1 MFRPTGT
8 SRDLLG
14 EVELTIKV
22 SKRALEVDERGVA
35 IYSKGVWHETTL
47 AGSEGREMAQYIFGS
62 VDIPRL
68 EEDASPVSPFDVS
81 RSVQLNRS
89 NDLVRELFAFVHE
102 SVETVRRELL
112 DAERCRKASE
122 EARRLTAQAEEIAK
136 VINEDF
142 EDFRKKVAKV
152 RAKAPGG
159 SDLHRQEM
167 QGGSVEENLTLGA
180 DIPAQEIAPT
190 GGPGATGEGGVG
202 GGEPR
207 SLQPLFAARE
217 DGEKKGKYAGGIGKK
232 AKPQGGFQV
241 KFETAGTESNRAKYV
256 RDERTIYLNLD
267 HPQMAAAKGTG
278 PVDDPVFRRLAYQVA
293 FSEYSIALAMEL
305 AQVVGYYGEPTD
317 PIFDIG
323 ETLNRLARKGAHL
336 YAIET

>member
-1 MFRPTGT
+1 
-8 SRDLLG
+8 
-14 EVELTIKV
+14 
-22 SKRALEVDERGVA
+22 
-35 IYSKGVWHETTL
+35 
-47 AGSEGREMAQYIFGS
+47 MAQYIFGA
-62 VDIPRL
+62 VDVPRL

-102 SVETVRRELL
+102 SVEAVRRELV
-112 DAERCRKASE
+112 DAERRRKASE
-122 EARRLTAQAEEIAK
+122 EARKLAAQADEIAK

-142 EDFRKKVAKV
+142 EEYRKKVAKV

-159 SDLHRQEM
+159 SDLHRQED
-167 QGGSVEENLTLGA
+167 GGGFQEDDLILGA
-180 DIPAQEIAPT
+180 DIPAREKSPT
-190 GGPGATGEGGVG
+190 GGPGATGDGGGG

-207 SLQPLFAARE
+207 NLQPLLAPSE
-217 DGEKKGKYAGGIGKK
+217 NGEKKGKDAGGTGSK
-232 AKPQGGFQV
+232 AKPRGGFQV
-241 KFETAGTESNRAKYV
+241 KFEAAGVQSNRAKYV

-278 PVDDPVFRRLAYQVA
+278 PVDDPVFRRLAYEVA
-293 FSEYSIALAMEL
+293 FSEYSISLAMEL
-305 AQVVGYYGEPTD
+305 AQVAGYYVEPTD

-336 YAIET
+336 YAVAP